1 MLCLPKNNLQ
11 RLTQTHDTFCLS
23 AETLRKKASPLLATQ
38 KRHAAQHR
46 RPRPRRRLP
55 SPSFSSSTTRQHPR
69 APSLHPSASRGGC
82 GGARP
87 RPRPRRPGPRS
98 PAPAS
103 SELDGALRLPWR
115 GGFGSGIQTTSS
127 ISGGRGPAAGA
138 ARLGGVLRE
147 LRRLFLRSLLE
158 FGIFGC
164 GFLLLR
170 VTQTVKFGSAL
181 LETVLDTVKIK
192 KINRSVNFNDT
203 SEVNL
208 YTNSLN
214 SCWTITEHHILLAI
228 TRFEIDLV
236 FITD

>member
-1 MLCLPKNNLQ
+1 MPTTWHQ
-11 RLTQTHDTFCLS
+11 RREQ
-23 AETLRKKASPLLATQ
+23 EEPLLAAMDATTNTN
-38 KRHAAQHR
+38 HACQVDHMFFLIEQQQHN
-46 RPRPRRRLP
+46 
-55 SPSFSSSTTRQHPR
+55 F
-69 APSLHPSASRGGC
+69 
-82 GGARP
+82 
-87 RPRPRRPGPRS
+87 
-98 PAPAS
+98 PAS

-192 KINRSVNFNDT
+192 KSIDQLT
-203 SEVNL
+203 SMIHQKSI
-208 YTNSLN
+208 YTP
-214 SCWTITEHHILLAI
+214 T
-228 TRFEIDLV
+228 V
-236 FITD
+236 

>member
-1 MLCLPKNNLQ
+1 MEGEGSGGLGCAPGGG
-11 RLTQTHDTFCLS
+11 RS
-23 AETLRKKASPLLATQ
+23 AS
-38 KRHAAQHR
+38 AAR
-46 RPRPRRRLP
+46 GSGRRRRG
-55 SPSFSSSTTRQHPR
+55 SSHGGHGP
-69 APSLHPSASRGGC
+69 ASGGR
-82 GGARP
+82 GARKT
-87 RPRPRRPGPRS
+87 RELKAAA
-98 PAPAS
+98 APAS

-181 LETVLDTVKIK
+181 LETILDTVKIK
-192 KINRSVNFNDT
+192 KQ
-203 SEVNL
+203 
-208 YTNSLN
+208 
-214 SCWTITEHHILLAI
+214 
-228 TRFEIDLV
+228 
-236 FITD
+236 